1 MAFAHQ
7 QRVPD
12 GHFTQVIYGY
22 INDNKLAEA
31 IDVLQQEQ
39 QNFPD
44 SRAASSLLGY
54 CYYCSGQFEP
64 ALSMYEQLVR
74 LYPDNEEYKL
84 YYAQTL
90 YKAGM
95 YPESTKA
102 ALRVHSQA
110 LSKQVNTLLVANAYE
125 QDDLPGEKANT
136 TINNN
141 RTLGVHSSIDIQAL
155 LSAHA
160 P

>member
-1 MAFAHQ
+1 MGLAQTISAVHTIDKD
-7 QRVPD
+7 RLVLAV
-12 GHFTQVIYGY
+12 GHCNSVVCTVSYTLF
-22 INDNKLAEA
+22 K
-31 IDVLQQEQ
+31 
-39 QNFPD
+39 F
-44 SRAASSLLGY
+44 RSSLLLA
-54 CYYCSGQFEP
+54 CSVLHRISYSTT
-64 ALSMYEQLVR
+64 ALLVV
-74 LYPDNEEYKL
+74 
-84 YYAQTL
+84 Q
-90 YKAGM
+90 AGM